1 MSKRS
6 QNCPPYMATILPLPT
21 ISSIMMKIIEPFI
34 LSHLQGVVISS
45 EFPRN
50 DPADSLEQ

>member
-1 MSKRS
+1 
-6 QNCPPYMATILPLPT
+6 
-21 ISSIMMKIIEPFI
+21 MMKLNEPFI
-34 LSHLQGVVISS
+34 LSALQGIVISS